1 MKLNLKKLSE
11 DIAQNR
17 QEVIEKLTS
26 FLVTDMLFFWG
37 TDKDLISRQEDVWR
51 PLLDWAKKCFDA
63 DLYKTHGLEVPE
75 QNRSAEGRLHLFM
88 DKLSNNELAAFYEAA
103 LDMRSVLLAAALVKK
118 RINADEAF
126 NAAFLEELWQ
136 NENWGSDE
144 ESVVRREDIHDE
156 LRQVEEFLRS

>member
-11 DIAQNR
+11 DVTQNR

-37 TDKDLISRQEDVWR
+37 TDEDLISRQEDVWR
-51 PLLDWAKKCFDA
+51 PLLDWAKTFFDT
-63 DLYKTHGLEVPE
+63 DFHETHGLEVSE
-75 QNRSAEGRLHLFM
+75 KNRSAEELLRLFM
-88 DKLSNNELAAFYEAA
+88 NNLSNDELAAFYEAA
-103 LDMRSVLLAAALVKK
+103 LDMRSVLLAAAFVKN
-118 RINADEAF
+118 RITSDEAF

-144 ESVVRREDIHDE
+144 EAVSRREDIHDE
-156 LRQVEEFLRS
+156 LRQIEEFLRS